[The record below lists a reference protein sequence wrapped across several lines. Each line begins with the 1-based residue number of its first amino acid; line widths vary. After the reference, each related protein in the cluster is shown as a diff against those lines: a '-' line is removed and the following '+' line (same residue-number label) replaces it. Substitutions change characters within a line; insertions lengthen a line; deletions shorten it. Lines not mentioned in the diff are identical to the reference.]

1 MVRTRSCDSRNVLYA
16 KNLIPATIMENTCV
30 YNIVTREI
38 IVMDVLVL
46 QGVNQEKA
54 RTDMSDQER

>member
-1 MVRTRSCDSRNVLYA
+1 
-16 KNLIPATIMENTCV
+16 MENTCV